1 MVAALAILTIVLLPS
16 SAAAQYPWCAGADE
30 IYATVADS
38 VITVHHV
45 AAAYNCCPDGF
56 AYDVSVQGTLI
67 DVTET
72 EILTLPCLCVCCYNL
87 TVEIAPV
94 APGTYTLAF
103 SWYDYET
110 GQWQERVLPVVVR
123 AGPAGAVPA
132 IAAATR
138 SACLEQAAAGDPPPM
153 SPFAAAT
160 WGVIKSLYR

>member
-1 MVAALAILTIVLLPS
+1 MVTALAILAVVLLPS
-16 SAAAQYPWCAGADE
+16 AAVAQDPWCAGADE
-30 IYATVADS
+30 IFATVEDS

-56 AYDVSVQGTLI
+56 AYEVSVQGTLI

-72 EILTLPCLCVCCYNL
+72 EILTLPCPCLCCFNL
-87 TVEIAPV
+87 TVDIAPI

-103 SWYDYET
+103 FWYDYET
-110 GQWQERVLPVVVR
+110 GAWQGRVLPVIVR

-132 IAAATR
+132 IAAAAH

-153 SPFAAAT
+153 SAVAAT
-160 WGVIKSLYR
+160 TWGAIKSLYR